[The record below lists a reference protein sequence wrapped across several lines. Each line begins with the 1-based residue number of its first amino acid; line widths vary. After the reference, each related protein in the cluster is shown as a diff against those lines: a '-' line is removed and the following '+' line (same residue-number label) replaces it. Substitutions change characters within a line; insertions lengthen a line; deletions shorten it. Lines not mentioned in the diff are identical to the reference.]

1 MSMNLNWT
9 STALLWPCW
18 QVMMD
23 VSNFERFC
31 SFGVVLWRNLWVL
44 YSLNESSKRV
54 PDLAQKIYRSGWDLP
69 STHHGLHMLNH
80 SSLQFWLSV
89 LVFTFLFFTY
99 LCDIYDKLHSAGSL
113 ILSFSEWFKSY
124 LSSLNGKLS
133 FRKICMLSENK
144 CFSPVA
150 GQKNKSK
157 PKKTKNNQVF
167 WRLNG

>member
-44 YSLNESSKRV
+44 YLLNESSKQV

-133 FRKICMLSENK
+133 FVRSVCWVKTNAFHELQGK
-144 CFSPVA
+144 
-150 GQKNKSK
+150 
-157 PKKTKNNQVF
+157 KKTKPNQKKQKTTRCF
-167 WRLNG
+167 GD